1 MVGIIETFLE
11 FHNVMEDYPVVI
23 IDFFAEW
30 CGPCKQI
37 APRYAKLADENTNIM
52 FAKIDADNDDMT
64 TVMESCDISSLP
76 SFAIFI
82 NGKFVKKIVG
92 NIKELE
98 KQIDIINSK
107 MSSENSELD
116 KLCENYQ

>member
-1 MVGIIETFLE
+1 MVATIETLLE
-11 FHNVMEDYPVVI
+11 YQNVMEDYPVVI

-52 FAKIDADNDDMT
+52 FVKIDADNDEMT
-64 TVMESCDISSLP
+64 SVMESCDVSSLP

-82 NGKFVKKIVG
+82 NGKFVNKIVG

-98 KQIDIINSK
+98 KQIDIINRK
-107 MSSENSELD
+107 MNEENNELD